1 VNEPGVFAKDRE
13 GGDRLVHLYQG
24 GEYALMDVVE
34 LLEVGRAVEAGGK
47 GESAIEL
54 DRKELRFLQARAD
67 SMSFDFLEPF
77 IEMCQEIC
85 RFAAAQP
92 GERIRFTANF

>member
-1 VNEPGVFAKDRE
+1 MELGVFAKGRD
-13 GGDRLVHLYQG
+13 GGDRRVHLYQG
-24 GEYALMDVVE
+24 GEYVLMDVVE
-34 LLEVGRAVEAGGK
+34 LLEVGRAVEAGGQ

-54 DRKELRFLQARAD
+54 DRKQLRFLQARAD

-85 RFAAAQP
+85 RFAATVP
-92 GERIRFTANF
+92 GERVRFTANF